1 MAASSAN
8 ERLVMELFAATSGGD
23 WKKVETLITP
33 DFRFIEAK
41 SLPIAGTYT
50 GIREYRALFESVREG
65 AGTIDG
71 EFVSITTSE
80 THVVALLVLHFKDH
94 DVHARLAESFRIRD
108 GRVAEIVPY
117 FFDTQELVTVF
128 AAVPD
133 IIRAKL
139 RS

>member
-1 MAASSAN
+1 MSTSAAN

-23 WKKVETLITP
+23 WAKVETLITP
-33 DFRFIEAK
+33 DFRFIEPA

-50 GIREYRALFESVREG
+50 GIREYRALFTSVREG

-71 EFVSITTSE
+71 EFVSLTSSE
-80 THVVALLVLHFKDH
+80 THVVALLVLHFRDH
-94 DVHARLAESFRIRD
+94 DVHARLAETFRIRD

-117 FFDTQELVTVF
+117 FFDTQEVVRVF
-128 AAVPD
+128 ATVPA

-139 RS
+139 GG